1 MQWSSGVCLGHLLL
15 DAVAALVL
23 FLHAVPINAAESS
36 GPALVTNIRYW
47 STSDYTRVVIDL
59 DKEVR
64 FLRGE
69 LSDPHRLY
77 FDLLG
82 AELSDELRGKL
93 FLIGDG
99 LVKQV
104 RVAPNRPNVVR
115 AVLDFS
121 RAADYTVFA
130 LYNPY
135 RVVIDVRPG
144 LAAKKAAPPA
154 RAKSRSA
161 PEPESERKALAPA
174 AAKLPETPPPGLIR
188 TLGLKIGKIVVDPG
202 HGGTDTGTIGRGGLK
217 EKELVLD
224 IARRLAVMLQE
235 RFGAIVVLT
244 RSDDTFVP
252 LEERTAI
259 ANAERADLFVSIH
272 ANSSANPQ
280 VRGVETYFLNF
291 ARGAEAREV
300 AARENA
306 PAQRSIHEL
315 EDLIKKITMYE
326 KLEESKLLAAHLQ
339 KSLFQAAKKVS
350 PGAQD
355 RGVRQAPFIV
365 LIGANMPS
373 VLAEVGFLSNPREER
388 ALSKGSARERIA
400 QALCDG
406 IEAYVRSLGGSVAL
420 QSN

>member
-1 MQWSSGVCLGHLLL
+1 ML
-15 DAVAALVL
+15 DAVAVLVF
-23 FLHAVPINAAESS
+23 FLQAVPISAAQSS
-36 GPALVTNIRYW
+36 APALVTNIRYW
-47 STSDYTRVVIDL
+47 STADYTRVVIDL

-104 RVAPNRPNVVR
+104 RVAVNRPNVVR

-121 RAADYTVFA
+121 RTADYTVFA

-135 RVVIDVRPG
+135 RVVVDVRPG
-144 LAAKKAAPPA
+144 LAAKKAAPASPKA
-154 RAKSRSA
+154 RGA
-161 PEPESERKALAPA
+161 PEPEKQRKELATA
-174 AAKLPETPPPGLIR
+174 AAKLPETPAPGLIR

-202 HGGTDTGTIGRGGLK
+202 HGGPDTGTIGKGGLK
-217 EKELVLD
+217 EKDLVLD
-224 IARRLAVMLQE
+224 VARRMAGMLQE
-235 RFGAIVVLT
+235 KFGATVVLT
-244 RSDDTFVP
+244 RDNDTYVP

-259 ANAERADLFVSIH
+259 ANSERADLFVSIH
-272 ANSSANPQ
+272 ANSSANPR
-280 VRGVETYFLNF
+280 VRGVETYFLHF

-306 PAQRSIHEL
+306 PAQKSIHEL

-339 KSLFQAAKKVS
+339 KSLFQVAKRVS

-355 RGVRQAPFIV
+355 RGVKQAPFIV

-373 VLAEVGFLSNPREER
+373 VLAEVGFLSNPYEER
-388 ALSKGSARERIA
+388 ILSKESAREKIA

-406 IEAYVRSLGGSVAL
+406 IEAYVRTLGGSVAL